1 MTVISP
7 TITEKLQNMVDKGVV
22 IWKEK
27 EFEPTLPFDASPTL
41 LNNVCSGKAC
51 FTASL
56 THGSLVAAIISPTIT
71 EKLQNMVDKGVVI
84 WKEKEFEPSDI
95 VDAYLR
101 LVQTLF
107 PSI

>member
-1 MTVISP
+1 MTVISPTITEKLQNMGKACFTASLTHGSLVAAITRYASTISLGSNSFSLHMTVISP

-27 EFEPTLPFDASPTL
+27 EFEPSEDTR
-41 LNNVCSGKAC
+41 
-51 FTASL
+51 
-56 THGSLVAAIISPTIT
+56 
-71 EKLQNMVDKGVVI
+71 LQ
-84 WKEKEFEPSDI
+84 
-95 VDAYLR
+95 YR